1 MSNINSFTEVVN
13 QLINQ
18 TNIAMEAMVKLNE
31 SVTTQEDV
39 VSIEVEQENWIT
51 GDASLVTYS
60 IPSFNYV
67 LNKLSALSN
76 TLDVFIKGD
85 GVVLLNDGTY
95 RKISAM
101 PVAISP
107 TKITG
112 VPAPTKF
119 STRNNWFFESMMYPQ
134 LTVSFNLK
142 NKIDDRS
149 DRVKVKRVIFDNSSE
164 EETTW
169 FKTNVMGVERSYYNT
184 IQLLDQNDKT
194 YWEDDEVHD
203 LPLLTEP
210 YTGYFVITNKVTI
223 SGKEWYYLD
232 TLNYGIT
239 SDEPVVKDRQLAVDS
254 YLRYENSI
262 WKIDEININEKR
274 VHLIPYV
281 GIERPTINNTFEIY
295 SAPFSTKILNVPIGH
310 DECEIMFF
318 KGVNDDFNIVADE
331 WSDGIAFYTNDLT
344 IDGGITTLKTYYDTY
359 VSDFGKQLEGQ
370 VREKYIPAYYGVT
383 PNAPLLSVANFNIV
397 QINTQLNATLD
408 TEAIKTQKIEIENLK
423 SEIDSLTNTISQRR
437 AELVEITDPADRTF
451 LSQKI
456 QTDVVNLKTKVFQ
469 YRTLVR
475 NLTTTA
481 YENSAVT
488 TDPKYRVR
496 GFFAIPALKGNPLQ
510 EIIQFEVAYRYL
522 KLDNTGN
529 PLNTFEYTDPSS
541 GQLLKGVFTDWIIV
555 PSAVKQK
562 VFDQTTQTY
571 KWVVENI
578 ADGETININQ
588 VDIPIQKGEKVQF
601 KVRSIS
607 EAGWPLNPLKSDWSD
622 AIIID
627 FPANLEPTNQMVN
640 ILRDATT
647 EEENIRLTETM
658 EAAGV
663 NVHIDDSVP
672 NPNSGSGTFF
682 KHRAQ
687 YLAIDVPVKTENG
700 DVVSQTTIDMQG
712 LVDDLNNKVYVTLSR
727 PSGVSG
733 EYLSQVTVT
742 LQTLFQRIVNNDPS
756 IYKDL
761 TAYNYYR

>member
-76 TLDVFIKGD
+76 TLDAFIKGD

-112 VPAPTKF
+112 VAAPTKF

-134 LTVSFNLK
+134 LTVSFDLK

-164 EETTW
+164 EETQW
-169 FKTNVMGVERSYYNT
+169 FKTNIMGVERSYYNT

-383 PNAPLLSVANFNIV
+383 PNAPVLSPANFNVV

-408 TEAIKTQKIEIENLK
+408 TEDIKAQRTEIETLT
-423 SEIDSLTNTISQRR
+423 SEINSLKQTIAQRR
-437 AELVEITDPADRTF
+437 AELVELTDPVDRAY
-451 LSQKI
+451 LSNKI
-456 QTDVVNLKTKVFQ
+456 QSDVVNLKSKEIQ
-469 YRTLVR
+469 RRTLVR
-475 NLTTTA
+475 NLATTA
-481 YENSAVT
+481 YDNSAVT
-488 TDPKYRVR
+488 ADPKYRVR
-496 GFFAIPALKGNPLQ
+496 GFFPIPNLKGTPPQ
-510 EIIQFEVAYRYL
+510 EIIQFEIAYRYL

-529 PLNTFEYTDPSS
+529 PLNTFEFTDPIS
-541 GQLLKGVFTDWIIV
+541 GQVIKGVFTDWIIM
-555 PSAVKQK
+555 PSGIKQK
-562 VFDQTTQTY
+562 VFDETTQSF
-571 KWVVENI
+571 KWVIENI
-578 ADGETININQ
+578 ADGEVININQ
-588 VDIPIQKGEKVQF
+588 VDIPIQKGEKVQI
-601 KVRSIS
+601 KIRSIS
-607 EAGWPLNPLKSDWSD
+607 EAGWPLNPLKSDWSSP
-622 AIIID
+622 IIID
-627 FPANLEPTNQMVN
+627 FPANLQPTNQIVN
-640 ILRDATT
+640 ILKDATT
-647 EEENIRLTETM
+647 EESTIKVNETL

-663 NVHIDDSVP
+663 TVHVDDSVP

-682 KHRAQ
+682 KHQAQ
-687 YLAIDVPVKTENG
+687 HLAVDVPVKTENG

-712 LVDDLNNKVYVTLSR
+712 LVDDLNNKIYVTLSR
-727 PSGVSG
+727 PAGVEG

-742 LQTLFQRIVNNDPS
+742 LQTLFQRIVNQDPS
-756 IYKDL
+756 LYKLL
-761 TAYNYYR
+761 TSYNYYR

>member
-1 MSNINSFTEVVN
+1 
-13 QLINQ
+13 
-18 TNIAMEAMVKLNE
+18 
-31 SVTTQEDV
+31 
-39 VSIEVEQENWIT
+39 
-51 GDASLVTYS
+51 
-60 IPSFNYV
+60 
-67 LNKLSALSN
+67 
-76 TLDVFIKGD
+76 
-85 GVVLLNDGTY
+85 
-95 RKISAM
+95 
-101 PVAISP
+101 
-107 TKITG
+107 
-112 VPAPTKF
+112 
-119 STRNNWFFESMMYPQ
+119 
-134 LTVSFNLK
+134 
-142 NKIDDRS
+142 
-149 DRVKVKRVIFDNSSE
+149 
-164 EETTW
+164 
-169 FKTNVMGVERSYYNT
+169 
-184 IQLLDQNDKT
+184 
-194 YWEDDEVHD
+194 
-203 LPLLTEP
+203 
-210 YTGYFVITNKVTI
+210 
-223 SGKEWYYLD
+223 
-232 TLNYGIT
+232 
-239 SDEPVVKDRQLAVDS
+239 
-254 YLRYENSI
+254 
-262 WKIDEININEKR
+262 
-274 VHLIPYV
+274 
-281 GIERPTINNTFEIY
+281 
-295 SAPFSTKILNVPIGH
+295 
-310 DECEIMFF
+310 MFF

-383 PNAPLLSVANFNIV
+383 PNAPLLSVANFNVV

-437 AELVEITDPADRTF
+437 AELVELTDPADRTF

-488 TDPKYRVR
+488 SDPKYRVR
-496 GFFAIPALKGNPLQ
+496 GFFAIPALKGNPSQ

-562 VFDQTTQTY
+562 VFDQSTQTY

-622 AIIID
+622 TIIID

-700 DVVSQTTIDMQG
+700 DVVSQTTVDMQG

>member
-13 QLINQ
+13 QLVNQ

-31 SVTTQEDV
+31 SVTTQDDV
-39 VSIEVEQENWIT
+39 VNIEVEQENWIT

-76 TLDVFIKGD
+76 TLDAFIKGD

-107 TKITG
+107 PKITG
-112 VPAPTKF
+112 VAAPTKF

-134 LTVSFNLK
+134 LTVSFDLK

-541 GQLLKGVFTDWIIV
+541 GQLLKGVFTDWIIA

-607 EAGWPLNPLKSDWSD
+607 EAGWPLNPLKSDWSE

-647 EEENIRLTETM
+647 EEENIRLIETM